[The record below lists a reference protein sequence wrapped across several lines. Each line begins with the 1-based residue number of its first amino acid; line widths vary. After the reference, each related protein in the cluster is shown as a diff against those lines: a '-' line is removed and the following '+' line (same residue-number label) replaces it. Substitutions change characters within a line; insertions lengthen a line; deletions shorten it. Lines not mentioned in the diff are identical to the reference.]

1 MKNNKLSKLIA
12 QSILAQLIDFNIKK
26 WEVTIV
32 FTLTGSSSTR
42 GRYLID
48 DTEYEGVP
56 TLENDLI
63 KKEFELLKSDLT
75 QRFNKIEIVVS
86 IDGNY
91 DINYFWDEESIHESK
106 ITKAKNMSGWLSQ
119 RIPTMIST
127 QGYALYEQFRFEGD
141 LLHNEEDASL
151 YSSKKGW
158 INGVF
163 TFDFRNE
170 NLKITIEVEK
180 ITGRVELPIELPDWF
195 NKDLWEHHNIT
206 NNGLLSKDWKP
217 WNVLEI
223 KLEKDIG
230 HQGGKS
236 IEPEINYMLI

>member
-1 MKNNKLSKLIA
+1 MVTWSKAVLKI
-12 QSILAQLIDFNIKK
+12 SYSEN
-26 WEVTIV
+26 
-32 FTLTGSSSTR
+32 GSSTPKLWVYDSELKEI
-42 GRYLID
+42 YF
-48 DTEYEGVP
+48 
-56 TLENDLI
+56 
-63 KKEFELLKSDLT
+63 EFEDIFDVLDYLDNLFKQNKNSPI
-75 QRFNKIEIVVS
+75 RFNKVEFEVFKDGTYKADNYWDDGVV
-86 IDGNY
+86 
-91 DINYFWDEESIHESK
+91 DEQKRRAS
-106 ITKAKNMSGWLSQ
+106 KNMSDWLSQ

-141 LLHNEEDASL
+141 VLHNEKDASL

-180 ITGRVELPIELPDWF
+180 ITGRVELPIEFPDWF
-195 NKDLWEHHNIT
+195 DKDLWEHHNIT

-236 IEPEINYMLI
+236 IEPEIRYMFI